1 MFMSFT
7 TQLGRAIQKSVAA
20 LTFYLASAHIKPTH
34 PFETTSSIT
43 IDGRLM
49 LAAQSEPSAEA
60 LGVSNAL
67 VSGSSST
74 TKTRLTLLTGSLDQ
88 DEVKAMAAMLR
99 SKYGLPVVIE
109 PDPLHE

>member
-7 TQLGRAIQKSVAA
+7 TQLGRAIQKLVAA
-20 LTFYLASAHIKPTH
+20 LTFSPVLEPTKH
-34 PFETTSSIT
+34 TRLFGTTSSTT

-88 DEVKAMAAMLR
+88 DEVKEMAAMLR